1 VNSPDRLALQIDL
14 QDGRRKSFHLY
25 MRCKQV
31 NSFKD
36 RLEGF
41 LETHKDGPGSIKRH
55 RQWNTAKSLL
65 DLPYAEISKCMSMM
79 RDRRS
84 RACSVLLGHIS
95 RHICPDSVAN
105 LDEMHVYSRVF
116 RWLIVADMLRLPGLL
131 MRIHCYTWL
140 NRCPSV
146 LLRPSNGLLDLF
158 LHAREKVASGLLGS
172 PANWSRV
179 VRSASAVGT
188 SVVGLGTGEVSVARA
203 RVGITRENLRRCSTC
218 RAPLERTLWAQDH
231 WSFSS

>member
-1 VNSPDRLALQIDL
+1 LLHLLIGELAYNQGLRTLHTSSIPFNTVEYLSRLLVHPFVNSPDRLALQIDL

-31 NSFKD
+31 NNFKD

-116 RWLIVADMLRLPGLL
+116 R
-131 MRIHCYTWL
+131 
-140 NRCPSV
+140 
-146 LLRPSNGLLDLF
+146 
-158 LHAREKVASGLLGS
+158 
-172 PANWSRV
+172 
-179 VRSASAVGT
+179 
-188 SVVGLGTGEVSVARA
+188 
-203 RVGITRENLRRCSTC
+203 
-218 RAPLERTLWAQDH
+218 
-231 WSFSS
+231 